1 MKVAMVMV
9 DDTQSGALRRRF
21 QQRFPEFLVEVLRS
35 AENALPLFRQ
45 EPPSLIVSAGEVAGV
60 SGLELLKRVRDDA
73 ALQVVPFI
81 LLDETVLDTFSP
93 SLREVVLERR
103 AHPAVVAAAAG
114 PLMKASPAKGYSEE
128 LPIPLHGVLGGRRPQ
143 GIKMS
148 GTLEVLSLFDL
159 VLSLTQKRN
168 SGRLYLLLGSTEAHL
183 FFQQGNLVHA
193 AFESWVGE
201 AAVLHI
207 FAVAETHQDAAFYY
221 EPMRVPLPQN
231 GVTLTAPVQEVLLR
245 VAITLDEQRA
255 AGWRGTGGT
264 C

>member
-1 MKVAMVMV
+1 MVMA
-9 DDTQSGALRRRF
+9 DDTQSGALGRRF
-21 QQRFPEFLVEVLRS
+21 QQRFPEVSVEVLRS

-45 EPPSLIVSAGEVAGV
+45 DPPNLIVSAGEVAGV

-73 ALQVVPFI
+73 ALNDVPFI

-93 SLREVVLERR
+93 SPFEVVLERR
-103 AHPAVVAAAAG
+103 AHPAVVVAAASSLLVSAPPASSDPEEP
-114 PLMKASPAKGYSEE
+114 PL
-128 LPIPLHGVLGGRRPQ
+128 PLHGVLGGRRPQ

-168 SGRLYLLLGSTEAHL
+168 SGRLYLLLGATEAQL
-183 FFQQGNLVHA
+183 FFQQGSLVHA
-193 AFESWVGE
+193 AFERWVGE

-207 FAVAETHQDAAFYY
+207 FAAAEMHQDAEFYY
-221 EPMRVPLPQN
+221 EPMHVPLPQN

-245 VAITLDEQRA
+245 MAIALDEQRT
-255 AGWRGTGGT
+255 AG
-264 C
+264 